1 MKTDL
6 KRTLL
11 IIAIAVFGFASCK
24 NETSSQ
30 AEKNDSADSTSEN
43 SEAIEESAEAEE
55 VVFQDNL
62 SMQDIS
68 FDINGR
74 EINGTTE
81 LTITPSGL
89 EITNEPMTH
98 TIEGKI
104 TGAEIEDLNAD
115 GSPELFI
122 YIEKPENKKAD
133 LIAYSVNNKK
143 SMSQVN
149 FPDISQNS
157 EAAEGYNGQ
166 DELRVVENRISRR
179 FPIFEN
185 GEKTGKTRQITYTLE
200 EGEAMRQLVIK
211 DVSEY

>member
-30 AEKNDSADSTSEN
+30 AEKNDSADGTSEN

-68 FDINGR
+68 FDINAR

-122 YIEKPENKKAD
+122 Y
-133 LIAYSVNNKK
+133 
-143 SMSQVN
+143 
-149 FPDISQNS
+149 
-157 EAAEGYNGQ
+157 
-166 DELRVVENRISRR
+166 
-179 FPIFEN
+179 
-185 GEKTGKTRQITYTLE
+185 
-200 EGEAMRQLVIK
+200 
-211 DVSEY
+211 